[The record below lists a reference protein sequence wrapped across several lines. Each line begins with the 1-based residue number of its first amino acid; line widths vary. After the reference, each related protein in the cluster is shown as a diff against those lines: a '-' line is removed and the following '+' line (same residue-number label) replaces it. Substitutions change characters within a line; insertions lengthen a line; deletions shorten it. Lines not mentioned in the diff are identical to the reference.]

1 MTRRVI
7 GGQLVLVVDLAGAV
21 MLRYVTVSRLV
32 EYTCFEFDAF
42 DVEHWL
48 IDLRGQVRREVAHMF
63 EL

>member
-1 MTRRVI
+1 MTRRVV
-7 GGQLVLVVDLAGAV
+7 GGKFVLVVDLPRAV

-48 IDLRGQVRREVAHMF
+48 VDL
-63 EL
+63 